1 LLGYF
6 FLHPR
11 LWAAIPFKVFNKTG
25 TLEDTLNYFG
35 NLLYKIVDFF
45 FQDFFGILK
54 KGQK

>member
-1 LLGYF
+1 MSY
-6 FLHPR
+6 
-11 LWAAIPFKVFNKTG
+11 
-25 TLEDTLNYFG
+25 LNYFE